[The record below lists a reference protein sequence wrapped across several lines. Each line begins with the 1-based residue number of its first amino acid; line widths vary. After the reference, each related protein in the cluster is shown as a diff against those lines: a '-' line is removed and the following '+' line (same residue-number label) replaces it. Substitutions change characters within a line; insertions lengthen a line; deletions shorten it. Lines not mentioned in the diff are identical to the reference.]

1 MTLFVYIMDHDT
13 GDQPRC
19 DDGALILDGCMI
31 MTRRKAED
39 GDTVIGLGG
48 SKHRKQRGDWCIIH
62 VMRDVSKDGLSLL
75 STDSTYWGRNAP
87 ILPPELNFL
96 REAFYNANGMLCGR
110 GHRRKF
116 SEEQQR
122 AVEKWFDKQEK
133 GCKGEPFGIKGAPA
147 SCDPSC
153 A

>member
-13 GDQPRC
+13 GNQPSC
-19 DDGALILDGCMI
+19 DDGALTLDGCMI
-31 MTRRKAED
+31 MTRRKAVD

-48 SKHRKQRGDWCIIH
+48 SKHRRQRGDWCIIH
-62 VMRDVSKDGLSLL
+62 VMRDVAKAHLSLH
-75 STDSTYWGRNAP
+75 SVDCAYWGSNAP

-110 GHRRKF
+110 GHRREF
-116 SEEQQR
+116 SEEQQG
-122 AVEKWFDKQEK
+122 AVNTWFDKQEK
-133 GCKGEPFGIKGAPA
+133 GCQGQPFGIKGTSAF
-147 SCDPSC
+147 CDPC